1 MKQVKV
7 QYARTYLSALLPA
20 VERGE
25 EFVIARGDHPA
36 ARLVPIEQRTSRELG
51 FVAYSVPEEFV
62 DALPDDELAA
72 WEGNG

>member
-7 QYARTYLSALLPA
+7 QYAKTHLSALLTA

-36 ARLVPIEQRTSRELG
+36 ARLVPIEPRQSRDLG
-51 FVAYSVPEEFV
+51 FVSYTVPDDFL
-62 DALPDDELAA
+62 DTLPDEELAA

>member
-1 MKQVKV
+1 M
-7 QYARTYLSALLPA
+7 QYAKTHLSALLAA

-36 ARLVPIEQRTSRELG
+36 ARLVPIERQSRDLG
-51 FVAYSVPEEFV
+51 FVSYSVPDDFL
-62 DALPDDELAA
+62 DALPDEELAA